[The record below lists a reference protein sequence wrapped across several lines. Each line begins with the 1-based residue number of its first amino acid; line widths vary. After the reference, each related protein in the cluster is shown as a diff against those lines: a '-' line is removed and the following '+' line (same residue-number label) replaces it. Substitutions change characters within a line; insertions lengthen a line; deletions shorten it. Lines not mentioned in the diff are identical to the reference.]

1 MSSFISNQRDGQP
14 GAQESTGANN
24 ASIEAMFSH
33 IMDAVRDSHRDVNEL
48 RKECHELRLAN
59 ASLERQVREGLQWN
73 FHTSR
78 NATPGFMTP
87 APASP
92 RLQPRLSPFLTH
104 SIPSIT
110 TSAPDTVHFRPSPLG
125 DNALT
130 AFPFGNRNIPGFYV
144 VIPAGGAGTRLWPLS
159 RENHPKFLLDL
170 TLKGRSL
177 IQATWDRLLPLTSA
191 ERTTIVAGPSH
202 TTSIKEQLPDL
213 LPENLFTEPGPK
225 DSMAAIGLAAA
236 ILRKRDPEAVIGS
249 FAADHMI
256 SGDDAFLSAVAEAV
270 EVARKDYLVTIG
282 IAPSHPSTGF
292 GYVRLGERLGLRDA
306 PNARLVSSFKEKPDA
321 RTAASYIATG
331 NYRWNAGMFVTKASF
346 LLELLQEYQP
356 ELHDGLVRIAD
367 AWDNDTERNAVLS
380 EVWPSLEKIPID
392 NAVAEPAAVEGRVAV
407 VPATFGWDD
416 VGDFSSL
423 ADLLPAEANQPRILG
438 DSSFVITEQVAGGI
452 VVPGSGRLIT
462 CLGVDDLVIVD
473 MPDTLL
479 VTTRARSQEVK
490 RLVKKCRDAGHK
502 DLL

>member
-1 MSSFISNQRDGQP
+1 
-14 GAQESTGANN
+14 
-24 ASIEAMFSH
+24 
-33 IMDAVRDSHRDVNEL
+33 
-48 RKECHELRLAN
+48 
-59 ASLERQVREGLQWN
+59 
-73 FHTSR
+73 
-78 NATPGFMTP
+78 
-87 APASP
+87 
-92 RLQPRLSPFLTH
+92 
-104 SIPSIT
+104 
-110 TSAPDTVHFRPSPLG
+110 LG

-202 TTSIKEQLPDL
+202 TNSIQEQLPDL

-236 ILRKRDPEAVIGS
+236 ILCKRDPEAVIGS

-270 EVARKDYLVTIG
+270 EVAKKDYLVTIG

-292 GYVRLGERLGLRDA
+292 GYVRLGERLGFRDA

-346 LLELLQEYQP
+346 LLELLQQYQP
-356 ELHDGLVRIAD
+356 ELHDGLVRIAN
-367 AWDNDTERNAVLS
+367 AWDNETERNAVLS

-407 VPATFGWDD
+407 VPATFGMII
-416 VGDFSSL
+416 FLS
-423 ADLLPAEANQPRILG
+423 R
-438 DSSFVITEQVAGGI
+438 SF
-452 VVPGSGRLIT
+452 L
-462 CLGVDDLVIVD
+462 
-473 MPDTLL
+473 
-479 VTTRARSQEVK
+479 
-490 RLVKKCRDAGHK
+490 
-502 DLL
+502 